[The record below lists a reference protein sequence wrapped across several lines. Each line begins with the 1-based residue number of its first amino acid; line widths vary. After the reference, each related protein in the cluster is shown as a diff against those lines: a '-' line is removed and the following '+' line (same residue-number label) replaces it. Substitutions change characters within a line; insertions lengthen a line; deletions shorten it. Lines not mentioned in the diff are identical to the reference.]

1 MLIFRG
7 VPSEGLHSTVLTI
20 GNFDGVHLGHRALLE
35 RLVAHARG
43 VGLPAAV
50 MTFEPHPREFFVP
63 DSAPARLTS
72 LREKLLLLAAAGIDM
87 AYVCRFDADF
97 SALTAD
103 DFVVRILV
111 RGLGVRHLI
120 IGDDF
125 RFGRGR
131 VGDFAL
137 LGRAGS
143 TYGFSLEAMNTVEVQ
158 NERVSSS
165 AVREALQVADLAR
178 AARLLGR
185 PYSIAGRVV
194 QGQKLGRRLGF
205 HTANIQLKHNLP
217 PLLGVFAVRVK
228 ADDGMVREGVANL
241 GLRPTVSALP
251 SPSLEVHLFGFEG
264 DLYRAHLSVDFLHK
278 LRDQMKFE
286 NLEALACQIARD
298 VADAKDFF
306 LAGQPRPILSA

>member
-7 VPSEGLHSTVLTI
+7 VPTEGLHATVLTI

-72 LREKLLLLAAAGIDM
+72 LREKLLLLAAAGIDI
-87 AYVCRFDADF
+87 AYVCRFDAGF

-137 LGRAGS
+137 LGRACS
-143 TYGFSLEAMNTVEVQ
+143 TYGFSLEAMDTVEVQ

-165 AVREALQVADLAR
+165 AVREALQAADLAR

-228 ADDGMVREGVANL
+228 ADDGTVREGVANL

-298 VADAKDFF
+298 VADAKAFF
-306 LAGQPRPILSA
+306 LAGQASPILSA

>member
-7 VPSEGLHSTVLTI
+7 VPREGLHPTVLTI

-43 VGLPAAV
+43 AGLPAAV
-50 MTFEPHPREFFVP
+50 MTFEPHPREFFAP
-63 DSAPARLTS
+63 ASAPPRLTS
-72 LREKLLLLAAAGIDM
+72 LREKLILLAAAGIDR
-87 AYVCRFDADF
+87 AYVCRFDATF
-97 SALTAD
+97 AGLTAD
-103 DFVVRILV
+103 DFVERILV
-111 RGLGVRHLI
+111 RGLVVRHLI

-137 LGRAGS
+137 LGQAGA
-143 TYGFSLEAMNTVEVQ
+143 THGFGLQAMDTVEAQ
-158 NERVSSS
+158 GERVSSS
-165 AVREALQVADLAR
+165 AVRDALQAADLAR

-205 HTANIQLKHNLP
+205 HTANIQLKHNVP
-217 PLLGVFAVRVK
+217 PLLGVFAVR
-228 ADDGMVREGVANL
+228 ATAEDGTVREGVANL

-251 SPSLEVHLFGFEG
+251 SPSLEVHLFDFDG
-264 DLYRAHLSVDFLHK
+264 DLYRAHLTVDFLHK

-286 NLEALACQIARD
+286 NLEALAQQIARD
-298 VADAKDFF
+298 VADAKAFF
-306 LAGQPRPILSA
+306 LAEQPRRILSP